1 MVWRRPSGF
10 RENENPQDTTKTGGT
25 SKAESASSRGMR
37 EVAMRKHYHL
47 QMRQQKT
54 MHPEYPSKS
63 NDVLAHMYQGQTYD
77 TYDGSLLRTVEQ
89 EYARQREKP
98 GMDHAQA
105 WQATEASMLQDFA
118 TKQRYYQLRGWSLPQ
133 DGQQQVAPQQY
144 GGESFSIKPDDS
156 ISARHKQF
164 ASESGAP
171 EQGRVVGYFTMA
183 RSPMDSGTQKQVEEH
198 LYESRAHA
206 LSRFAVGYDVDNV
219 KPVQDTIDKINA
231 PQKVRHILLSGSP
244 ESSTEGQGRPQ
255 DGSVF
260 ELPDEKRAEIER
272 WRRQQ

>member
-89 EYARQREKP
+89 EYARQRAKP
-98 GMDHAQA
+98 GMDHDQA

-118 TKQRYYQLRGWSLPQ
+118 TKKRYYQLRGWSLPQ

-171 EQGRVVGYFTMA
+171 ERGESFSIKPDDSISARHKQFASESTTREHGRVIGYYTRA

-206 LSRFAVGYDVDNV
+206 
-219 KPVQDTIDKINA
+219 
-231 PQKVRHILLSGSP
+231 
-244 ESSTEGQGRPQ
+244 
-255 DGSVF
+255 
-260 ELPDEKRAEIER
+260 
-272 WRRQQ
+272 